1 MVKVAILGFGT
12 VGSGVADVLTT
23 NAEEIT
29 RSTGSQ
35 IGIKDILKR
44 SEFPDCPF
52 KNLMTRDFS
61 VIENDPEVSIV
72 AEVIGG
78 VGAAYDYTKRC
89 IMAGKH
95 VITSNKELVATRGV
109 ELMSLA
115 QVKGVKYLF
124 EAAVGGGIPIIRAI
138 SQCLSGNKIEGI
150 YGILNG
156 TTNYILA
163 EMINNG
169 ISFDQALR
177 QAQELGYAE
186 ADPEADVGG
195 ADAARKISIL
205 ASLCYGKSVD
215 PNKVRTEG
223 IRNITL
229 DDIAIASKINC
240 RVKLLGRAMP
250 DEHGGV
256 AACAAPHLVPASRL
270 ISGVDGV
277 MNAIAVRGNAT
288 GESLFYGPGAGKLPT
303 ASAVV
308 ADIMDIVSR
317 SGEGK
322 WKAPWVEA
330 DEGYVSDFDQV
341 VSQWYIRAEH
351 GADVPDDMEYIGSS
365 GDFDGYITKPAD
377 REKAVEMAKALKV
390 KAMYRVLS

>member
-35 IGIKDILKR
+35 IGIKYILKR

-169 ISFDQALR
+169 LSFDQALR

-351 GADVPDDMEYIGSS
+351 GADVPDDMEYIGNS